1 MPWRSPI
8 PSDNNGTTAL
18 QRSFPLAKAHEEI
31 GAALT
36 FLGTIEEIWRYPVS
50 SLGGEKLTSVEI
62 DETGIVGDRQWCIA
76 DAQLGEVAMPEKQER
91 WRPAL
96 FLNSRLTD
104 NSAEIGFPDGCWLD
118 VCDDSIDAKLAQHFG
133 FETTLLAY
141 ENTGVRDPSVRG
153 IGVNR
158 YEPSPLH
165 LITTSSLDQLSNL
178 LGNETVDSRRFRPNV
193 VLRTEGQAEFREK
206 AWIGQR
212 LELGSS
218 VTIEASEET
227 KRCGMTL
234 IAQPDIHENA
244 DILRTILRQNKRNF
258 GIYASVEK
266 TGAITLG
273 DSVHLQDV

>member
-1 MPWRSPI
+1 MI
-8 PSDNNGTTAL
+8 
-18 QRSFPLAKAHEEI
+18 
-31 GAALT
+31 

-76 DAQLGEVAMPEKQER
+76 DAKSGEVATPEKQER

-96 FLNSRLTD
+96 FLNSRLTG
-104 NSAEIGFPDGCWLD
+104 NSAEIGFADGSWLD
-118 VCDDSIDAKLAQHFG
+118 VADEGIDAKLTSHFG

-141 ENTGVRDPSVRG
+141 EKPGVRDPSGRG

-178 LGNETVDSRRFRPNV
+178 LGNETVNSRRFRPNL

-206 AWIGQR
+206 AWIGKR
-212 LELGSS
+212 LKLGSS
-218 VTIEASEET
+218 VLIEASEET

-258 GIYASVEK
+258 GIYASVTK
-266 TGAITLG
+266 TGAITVG
-273 DSVHLQDV
+273 DSVHLQEV

>member
-8 PSDNNGTTAL
+8 PSDHNGTTAL
-18 QRSFPLAKAHEEI
+18 QHSFPLAKAREEI

-50 SLGGEKLTSVEI
+50 SLGGERLTSVEI

-76 DAQLGEVAMPEKQER
+76 DAGSGEVATPEKQER

-96 FLNSRLTD
+96 FLESRLTD

-118 VCDDSIDAKLAQHFG
+118 VSDDGIDAKLTGHFG
-133 FETTLLAY
+133 FQTTVLAY
-141 ENTGVRDPSVRG
+141 EKTGARDPSGRG

-165 LITTSSLDQLSNL
+165 LITSSSLDQLSNL
-178 LGNETVDSRRFRPNV
+178 LGNETVDGRRFRPNM

-206 AWIGQR
+206 AWIGQH
-212 LELGSS
+212 LNLGSG
-218 VTIEASEET
+218 VVIEASEET

-244 DILRTILRQNKRNF
+244 EILRTILRQNKRNF

-266 TGAITLG
+266 TGAITVG
-273 DSVHLQDV
+273 DSIRLLHI